1 MCPHRASHPSRTS
14 TGMPPLCENPGMSAH
29 SFPVITDLI
38 GGTPIV
44 RLQRMQEPG
53 MAELL
58 LKLELFNPGYSSK
71 DRIGAAM
78 IDAAERD
85 GILTPGGTIV
95 EPTSGNTGVGLAM
108 TAIARG
114 YRCVFVMPDKISLEK
129 QALLRAYGAEVVV
142 CPTSVDA
149 DDPRSYYS
157 VSDKLAAELPNAVKL
172 DQYNNQAN
180 PQVHYE
186 TTGPELWQQV
196 DGRIDAFVA
205 GIGTGGTI
213 TGVGR
218 FLKEQDPSIKLV
230 GVDPPGSIY
239 TDPNDIH
246 SYLVEGIGED
256 FWPTTFDF
264 DLVDQWI
271 QVNDRDSFLTAN
283 RLARE
288 EGILAGGSC
297 GTALHGALQVA
308 RELGEGKRV
317 VCLMPDTG
325 RGYLSKVYNPAWLV
339 DQGMINP
346 GEAAELAPN
355 AAHELL
361 EAAGVSL

>member
-1 MCPHRASHPSRTS
+1 MTN
-14 TGMPPLCENPGMSAH
+14 TQE
-29 SFPVITDLI
+29 FPVITDLI

-44 RLQRMQEPG
+44 RLQKLQEPG

-58 LKLELFNPGYSSK
+58 LKLEMFNPGYSVK
-71 DRIGAAM
+71 DRIGARM

-108 TAIARG
+108 TAIERG
-114 YRCVFVMPDKISLEK
+114 YKCVFVMPDKISTEK
-129 QALLRAYGAEVVV
+129 QNLLRAYGAEVVV
-142 CPTSVDA
+142 CPTSVEA

-172 DQYNNQAN
+172 NQYENQAN
-180 PQVHYE
+180 PQTHLE
-186 TTGPELWQQV
+186 TTGPELWEQLG
-196 DGRIDAFVA
+196 GRIDAFVC
-205 GIGTGGTI
+205 GVGTGGTA
-213 TGVGR
+213 TGIGT
-218 FLKEQDPSIKLV
+218 FLKQQDPSIQV
-230 GVDPPGSIY
+230 IGCDPPGSIY
-239 TDPNDIH
+239 VTPDDIH

-256 FWPTTFDF
+256 FWPGTFNYDI
-264 DLVDQWI
+264 VDRWI
-271 QVNDRDSFLTAN
+271 TVEDRDSFRTVH

-297 GTALHGALQVA
+297 GTALFGALQVA

-317 VCLMPDTG
+317 VCLLPDTG
-325 RGYLSKVYNPAWLV
+325 RGYLSKVYNPDWLL
-339 DQGMINP
+339 DKGLISP
-346 GEAAELAPN
+346 EEARELQPN

-361 EAAGVSL
+361 EAAGVVL

>member
-1 MCPHRASHPSRTS
+1 MADS
-14 TGMPPLCENPGMSAH
+14 TE
-29 SFPVITDLI
+29 FPVITDLI
-38 GGTPIV
+38 GNTPLV

-53 MAELL
+53 MAEVL
-58 LKLELFNPGYSSK
+58 LKLEMFNPGYSVK
-71 DRIGAAM
+71 DRIGERL

-85 GILTPGGTIV
+85 GLLTPGGTIV

-129 QALLRAYGAEVVV
+129 QNLLRAYGAEVVV

-157 VSDKLAAELPNAVKL
+157 VSDRLAAELPNAVKL
-172 DQYNNQAN
+172 NQYENQAN
-180 PQVHYE
+180 PQTHVE
-186 TTGPELWQQV
+186 TTGPELWKQV
-196 DGRIDAFVA
+196 DGRIDAFVC
-205 GIGTGGTI
+205 GVGTGGTA

-218 FLKEQDPSIKLV
+218 YLKSQDPSVQVI
-230 GVDPPGSIY
+230 GCDPPGSIY
-239 TDPNDIH
+239 VTPDDVH

-256 FWPTTFDF
+256 FWPGTFDY
-264 DLVDQWI
+264 DVVDRWI
-271 QVNDRDSFLTAN
+271 VVEDRDSFRTAN

-288 EGILAGGSC
+288 EGILCGGSC

-317 VCLMPDTG
+317 VVLMPDSG
-325 RGYLSKVYNPAWLV
+325 RGYLSKVYNPEWLLEH
-339 DQGMINP
+339 GMISP
-346 GEAAELAPN
+346 EEARELTPN

>member
-1 MCPHRASHPSRTS
+1 MTS
-14 TGMPPLCENPGMSAH
+14 PTE
-29 SFPVITDLI
+29 FPVITDLI

-44 RLQRMQEPG
+44 RLQRMVEPG
-53 MAELL
+53 MAEVL
-58 LKLELFNPGYSSK
+58 LKLEMFNPGYSVK
-71 DRIGAAM
+71 DRIGARM

-95 EPTSGNTGVGLAM
+95 EPTSGNTGIGLAM
-108 TAIARG
+108 TAIQRG

-129 QALLRAYGAEVVV
+129 QNLLRAYGAEVIV

-180 PQVHYE
+180 PLTHYE
-186 TTGPELWQQV
+186 TTGPELWEQV
-196 DGRIDAFVA
+196 DGRIDAFVS

-218 FLKEQDPSIKLV
+218 YLKERNPLVKLV

-239 TDPNDIH
+239 TDPSDIH

-256 FWPTTFDF
+256 FWPTTF
-264 DLVDQWI
+264 
-271 QVNDRDSFLTAN
+271 
-283 RLARE
+283 
-288 EGILAGGSC
+288 
-297 GTALHGALQVA
+297 
-308 RELGEGKRV
+308 
-317 VCLMPDTG
+317 
-325 RGYLSKVYNPAWLV
+325 
-339 DQGMINP
+339 
-346 GEAAELAPN
+346 
-355 AAHELL
+355 
-361 EAAGVSL
+361 

>member
-1 MCPHRASHPSRTS
+1 
-14 TGMPPLCENPGMSAH
+14 MSD
-29 SFPVITDLI
+29 FPVITDLI
-38 GGTPIV
+38 GNTPIV

-58 LKLELFNPGYSSK
+58 LKLEMFNPGYSVK
-71 DRIGAAM
+71 DRIGARM

-85 GILTPGGTIV
+85 GLLVPGGTIV

-108 TAIARG
+108 TAIERG

-172 DQYNNQAN
+172 NQYENQAN
-180 PQVHYE
+180 PLTHLE
-186 TTGPELWQQV
+186 TTGPELWEQV
-196 DGRIDAFVA
+196 GGRIDAFVC
-205 GIGTGGTI
+205 GVGTGGTA
-213 TGVGR
+213 TGIGR
-218 FLKEQDPSIKLV
+218 FLKQQDPAIQLI
-230 GVDPPGSIY
+230 GCDPPGSIY
-239 TDPNDIH
+239 VTPDDIH
-246 SYLVEGIGED
+246 SYLVEGIGVD
-256 FWPTTFDF
+256 FWPGTFDYSI
-264 DLVDQWI
+264 VDRWI
-271 QVNDRDSFLTAN
+271 TVEDRDSFRTAH

-297 GTALHGALQVA
+297 GTALFGALQVA
-308 RELGEGKRV
+308 RELGEGRRV
-317 VCLMPDTG
+317 VCLLPDSG
-325 RGYLSKVYNPAWLV
+325 RGYLSKVYNPEWLRERGLISEV
-339 DQGMINP
+339 
-346 GEAAELAPN
+346 EARELAPN

-361 EAAGVSL
+361 EAAGVTL

>member
-1 MCPHRASHPSRTS
+1 
-14 TGMPPLCENPGMSAH
+14 MSD
-29 SFPVITDLI
+29 FPVITDLI
-38 GGTPIV
+38 GNTPIV

-53 MAELL
+53 MAELR
-58 LKLELFNPGYSSK
+58 LKLEMFNPGYSVK
-71 DRIGAAM
+71 DRIGARM

-85 GILTPGGTIV
+85 GLLVPGGTIV

-108 TAIARG
+108 TAIERG

-172 DQYNNQAN
+172 NQYENQAN
-180 PQVHYE
+180 PLTHLE
-186 TTGPELWQQV
+186 TTGPELWEQV
-196 DGRIDAFVA
+196 GGRIDAFVC
-205 GIGTGGTI
+205 GVGTGGTA
-213 TGVGR
+213 TGIGR
-218 FLKEQDPSIKLV
+218 FLKQQDPAIQLI
-230 GVDPPGSIY
+230 GCDPPGSIY
-239 TDPNDIH
+239 VTPDDIH

-256 FWPTTFDF
+256 FWPGTFDYSI
-264 DLVDQWI
+264 VDRWI
-271 QVNDRDSFLTAN
+271 TVEDRDSFRTAH

-297 GTALHGALQVA
+297 GTALFGALQVA
-308 RELGEGKRV
+308 RELGEGRRV
-317 VCLMPDTG
+317 VCLLPDSG
-325 RGYLSKVYNPAWLV
+325 RGYLSKVYNPEWLRERGLISEV
-339 DQGMINP
+339 
-346 GEAAELAPN
+346 EARELAPN

-361 EAAGVSL
+361 EAAGVTL

>member
-1 MCPHRASHPSRTS
+1 MTSPS
-14 TGMPPLCENPGMSAH
+14 

-44 RLQRMQEPG
+44 RLQRMVEPG

-58 LKLELFNPGYSSK
+58 LKLEMFNPGYSVK
-71 DRIGAAM
+71 DRIGVRM

-95 EPTSGNTGVGLAM
+95 EPTSGNTGIGLAM
-108 TAIARG
+108 TAIERG

-129 QALLRAYGAEVVV
+129 QNLLRAYGAEVIV
-142 CPTSVDA
+142 CPTSVEA

-172 DQYNNQAN
+172 DQYNNPAN
-180 PQVHYE
+180 PLTHYE
-186 TTGPELWQQV
+186 TTGPELWEQV
-196 DGRIDAFVA
+196 DGNIDAFVA

-218 FLKEQDPSIKLV
+218 YLKERNPLVKLV

-239 TDPNDIH
+239 TDPSDIH

-264 DLVDQWI
+264 NIVDQWI
-271 QVNDRDSFLTAN
+271 QVSDRDSFVTAN

-288 EGILAGGSC
+288 EAILAGGSC
-297 GTALHGALQVA
+297 GTALFGALQVA
-308 RELGEGKRV
+308 REMGEGKRV
-317 VCLMPDTG
+317 VCLLPDSG
-325 RGYLSKVYNPAWLV
+325 RGYLSKVYNPQWLV
-339 DQGMINP
+339 ERGMI
-346 GEAAELAPN
+346 GLDEAKELTPT
-355 AAHELL
+355 AALELL
-361 EAAGVSL
+361 AASGVVL